1 MMSLKNALYFGEVVH
16 QRFRP
21 LGHRLKYRV
30 ASLLV
35 DVDTLATGPH
45 PRLFSHNRFNLFS
58 VRDADHGDGTQKIS
72 SFAWE
77 QMREVDPGRVVTR
90 IFMLS
95 YPRLLGYGFNP
106 LTIFYGLDAEGH
118 VRGLLYEVHNT
129 FGGRHVY
136 TAGPYAKGEAP
147 FAKAEKV
154 FRVSPF
160 NGVEGH
166 YGLRTQISTGS
177 VAMGVTLTTDDGP
190 ILKAYF
196 QGDARP
202 FSDASLAR
210 LFLSLPL
217 MTFKVM
223 AGIHWEALKL
233 WLKGLKLHSIPD
245 KKGLEN
251 GS

>member
-1 MMSLKNALYFGEVVH
+1 MKELKNALYFGEVVH

-21 LGHRLKYRV
+21 LGHRLMYRV
-30 ASLLV
+30 ASLLI
-35 DVDTLATGPH
+35 DVDGLAQGPH
-45 PRLFSHNRFNLFS
+45 PRLFSYNRFNVFS
-58 VRDADHGDGTQKIS
+58 VRDGDHGDGTQTIS
-72 SFAWE
+72 AFAWD
-77 QMREVDPGRVVTR
+77 QVREIDPERVVTR
-90 IFMLS
+90 IVMLS
-95 YPRLLGYGFNP
+95 YPRMLGYGFNP
-106 LTIFYGLDAEGH
+106 ISIFYGLDADGD
-118 VRGLLYEVHNT
+118 VRVLLYEVHNT

-136 TAGPYAKGEAP
+136 VAGPYGKGEQP

-160 NGVEGH
+160 NGIEGH
-166 YGLRTQISTGS
+166 YGLRTQISDTA

-196 QGDARP
+196 KGDAKP
-202 FSDASLAR
+202 FSDRTLTK

-217 MTFKVM
+217 MTVKVM
-223 AGIHWEALKL
+223 AAIHWEALKL